1 MFKFADRKKK
11 NHLVLIPGWAFDY
24 RIFAALDLPY
34 NYFFFCDESTVN
46 FEDELKK
53 ILARDNIEKISLL
66 GWSQGTF
73 RACDFACKNPDTIE
87 EIILVSLR
95 KKYEKEGLENIKKY
109 LIRNRKAYLYKFY
122 RECFCENEKDCY
134 RWFRD
139 TFLMDYLDKMSLD
152 RLIRNLDRLWR
163 VEIRPESLKKL
174 KRIKLVHGRADTIAP
189 VSQAIDIANFLPQSQ
204 LITFE
209 QTGHLPF
216 LREDFKRRLYE

>member
-66 GWSQGTF
+66 GWSQGAF

-95 KKYEKEGLENIKKY
+95 KKYEKKGLENIKKY

-122 RECFCENEKDCY
+122 RECFCKDEKDRY

-152 RLIRNLDRLWR
+152 RLIRNLDLLWR

>member
-1 MFKFADRKKK
+1 
-11 NHLVLIPGWAFDY
+11 
-24 RIFAALDLPY
+24 
-34 NYFFFCDESTVN
+34 
-46 FEDELKK
+46 
-53 ILARDNIEKISLL
+53 
-66 GWSQGTF
+66 
-73 RACDFACKNPDTIE
+73 
-87 EIILVSLR
+87 
-95 KKYEKEGLENIKKY
+95 
-109 LIRNRKAYLYKFY
+109 
-122 RECFCENEKDCY
+122 
-134 RWFRD
+134 
-139 TFLMDYLDKMSLD
+139 MDYLDKMSLD